1 MLQSVDN
8 GFMYLRRT
16 TKKKKGTDYDCWLL
30 VESVR
35 TPRGPRQRVVATLGK
50 ILGLDQQ
57 ERIGWEEIGRILS
70 GKPRP
75 EPSLFEGVPEPP
87 AWATV
92 NINEVS
98 VERLR
103 SFGDVYLGLYLWNK
117 LGLAEFCR
125 DHILSNRE
133 EVPWW
138 IMAAILVLARF
149 CAPSS
154 ELQIAEFW
162 FGKTALD
169 DLLGVTDDKIN
180 DDRLYRALDVLLPHK
195 DGLCR
200 HLQRRYGELFG
211 STFDFLFYDITS
223 TYFEGSAA
231 GNPQAR
237 RGYSRDSR
245 PDCPQVCIGLV
256 ATREGLPIGFEIF
269 DGNRVDVTTTME
281 AKYGKANRIWV
292 MDRGMVSE
300 ENLEFMRKSGARY
313 LVGTPKSMLK
323 KFERQLLE
331 GDWEEVQ
338 PGVNVK
344 ICRSPEGTDET
355 FVLCRSEG
363 RKEKENAILSRF
375 VTRLEN
381 KLNHLAQQAEVG
393 KVRDKQKVERRI
405 GRLLE
410 QNSRAAAL
418 FDITVTDTKD
428 VRLSIR
434 IKKHEEKRQW
444 AVDTNGSYIL
454 RTNWNESDPKLL
466 WKTYIQLTEVE
477 DSFRTK
483 KHDLGMRRSIIRNRT
498 ELRPISWY
506 AFLRS

>member
-1 MLQSVDN
+1 M
-8 GFMYLRRT
+8 
-16 TKKKKGTDYDCWLL
+16 
-30 VESVR
+30 
-35 TPRGPRQRVVATLGK
+35 
-50 ILGLDQQ
+50 
-57 ERIGWEEIGRILS
+57 
-70 GKPRP
+70 
-75 EPSLFEGVPEPP
+75 
-87 AWATV
+87 
-92 NINEVS
+92 
-98 VERLR
+98 
-103 SFGDVYLGLYLWNK
+103 
-117 LGLAEFCR
+117 
-125 DHILSNRE
+125 
-133 EVPWW
+133 
-138 IMAAILVLARF
+138 
-149 CAPSS
+149 
-154 ELQIAEFW
+154 
-162 FGKTALD
+162 
-169 DLLGVTDDKIN
+169 
-180 DDRLYRALDVLLPHK
+180 
-195 DGLCR
+195 
-200 HLQRRYGELFG
+200 
-211 STFDFLFYDITS
+211 
-223 TYFEGSAA
+223 
-231 GNPQAR
+231 
-237 RGYSRDSR
+237 
-245 PDCPQVCIGLV
+245 CIGLV

-428 VRLSIR
+428 GGGFPSGSRSTRKSGSGLWIR
-434 IKKHEEKRQW
+434 TAAISCAPTGMK
-444 AVDTNGSYIL
+444 AIPSYCGR
-454 RTNWNESDPKLL
+454 RTFS
-466 WKTYIQLTEVE
+466 
-477 DSFRTK
+477 
-483 KHDLGMRRSIIRNRT
+483 
-498 ELRPISWY
+498 
-506 AFLRS
+506 